1 MTAAPYA
8 VEDASHW
15 ALEGTGLRRGDCFGA
30 TSLHERVPGGASGH
44 ETDKVT
50 ASSPVTVERIA
61 KGTNPDRGGAE
72 MIYMELGNGAVFSTG
87 SITWVASLLTDPH
100 VSRITANVLRRFSS
114 PVRGQ
119 AGAANV
125 PAHVQS
131 L

>member
-1 MTAAPYA
+1 
-8 VEDASHW
+8 
-15 ALEGTGLRRGDCFGA
+15 
-30 TSLHERVPGGASGH
+30 
-44 ETDKVT
+44 
-50 ASSPVTVERIA
+50 VTVERIA

-119 AGAANV
+119 AGATNV